1 MTPNLPFDPVS
12 DLREA
17 AARMPNPEIV
27 HPAPEDG
34 IDQLN
39 HRAHRL
45 ADMLPEDFP
54 EFGKK
59 CRSLLQLGRKLRS
72 PFLVMTPNKAI
83 LKSQECETSAL
94 RQIDYP
100 ALSLVDLDSE
110 FG

>member
-1 MTPNLPFDPVS
+1 
-12 DLREA
+12 
-17 AARMPNPEIV
+17 MPDPEIV
-27 HPAPEDG
+27 HPTAEDG
-34 IDQLN
+34 IDHLN
-39 HRAHRL
+39 HLSYRL
-45 ADMLPEDFP
+45 ADVLPEDFP

-72 PFLVMTPNKAI
+72 PFLVTTQNQAI

-100 ALSLVDLDSE
+100 ALFLVDLDSE